1 MTIKTKLLIMVL
13 GIVAVV
19 SIATTIESVMAIK
32 SVSNSNIKQYKKE
45 AFKTKEEELNNYTTI
60 AINII
65 DTFYKRSSKDKI
77 VQEVKKDLLSHSSQL
92 FNTLNIIYKTWKNR
106 LTKEEL
112 KRKIIFII
120 NNNRYGKNGYFW
132 VNDLNGVMITHPI
145 MPQLNGKNLYNFKD
159 NNGKEI
165 FKEFIK
171 VAKKYNS
178 GFVDYV
184 WPKPGHITPQAK
196 ISYVKL
202 FKPFNWIIGTGAYV
216 DDVTNSLKE
225 EAITSI
231 KNLRYCKNGYFWITD
246 TKPRMI
252 MHPIETSL
260 DGKDL
265 SNIKDPNGVY
275 LFNEM
280 VKVSK
285 NSKSGGLVKYF
296 WPKPGEK
303 KPQLKLSYVK
313 RFEPW
318 DWIIGTGVYVDDIQ
332 NQILKLKQE
341 TNKRVSNTIWQLI
354 FTILLMIIPISLI
367 NIYFLNHTI
376 IKPLN
381 KFENGLLNFFKY
393 LNRETSEAIHLDTR
407 TNDEI
412 GSMSKV
418 INDNIIKTK
427 KAIKEAEQKD
437 KAILQ
442 QSRLAQMGEMLSMI
456 AHQWRQPLAAIS
468 SVSTNIILKAKLN
481 KLDNKSSI
489 ELANKIAQYT
499 QHLSST
505 IDDFREFFKPN
516 KGKRETTYDEVI
528 SSVLNIAKISL
539 TNNNIKLITNL
550 QSKERF
556 LTYPNELKQVIL
568 NLIKNAEDI
577 LLERGIEDPTIT
589 IETKE
594 NILRVKDNAKG
605 VPKDIIE
612 KIFDPYFSTK
622 TKKDGTGLG
631 LYMSKTII
639 EEHCKGKLR
648 VYNDEFGAVFEVEL
662 PTDKS

>member
-1 MTIKTKLLIMVL
+1 MKNILKRWHIDDKIIYILVGLILFILTYFILQHNKKIDIDNYLSQKTTQYTQNYNTIYKSYKRLSEILFKL
-13 GIVAVV
+13 
-19 SIATTIESVMAIK
+19 
-32 SVSNSNIKQYKKE
+32 NINTPKVQALFAKRDRDGLYNHLLNRYKILRQYKLKQLHFHLPNNHSFLRFHKPDRYGDDLTNIRQTVRYVNKERIPIDGFEEGRFRNGYRFVFPMYYKDRYIGSVEISFSTLAFVAEFSKMHNIPCNILIKKNIANKKVFKGEKIGKYINSPFANFYKE
-45 AFKTKEEELNNYTTI
+45 AKTTQYIGKNFHAL
-60 AINII
+60 INIGVSQHTKKLINSIEKQSDSFSVYDAVI
-65 DTFYKRSSKDKI
+65 DR
-77 VQEVKKDLLSHSSQL
+77 V
-92 FNTLNIIYKTWKNR
+92 
-106 LTKEEL
+106 LT
-112 KRKIIFII
+112 
-120 NNNRYGKNGYFW
+120 
-132 VNDLNGVMITHPI
+132 
-145 MPQLNGKNLYNFKD
+145 
-159 NNGKEI
+159 
-165 FKEFIK
+165 FIK
-171 VAKKYNS
+171 VKN
-178 GFVDYV
+178 
-184 WPKPGHITPQAK
+184 PITKDSVGLFIAGSDASFIHKQNLIFK
-196 ISYVKL
+196 IALTTL
-202 FKPFNWIIGTGAYV
+202 FFGIATILFFLYRDNQY
-216 DDVTNSLKE
+216 
-225 EAITSI
+225 
-231 KNLRYCKNGYFWITD
+231 KN
-246 TKPRMI
+246 
-252 MHPIETSL
+252 
-260 DGKDL
+260 
-265 SNIKDPNGVY
+265 Y
-275 LFNEM
+275 LNNLNKTLE
-280 VKVSK
+280 
-285 NSKSGGLVKYF
+285 
-296 WPKPGEK
+296 
-303 KPQLKLSYVK
+303 
-313 RFEPW
+313 
-318 DWIIGTGVYVDDIQ
+318 
-332 NQILKLKQE
+332 
-341 TNKRVSNTIWQLI
+341 KRVKIEVD
-354 FTILLMIIPISLI
+354 
-367 NIYFLNHTI
+367 
-376 IKPLN
+376 K
-381 KFENGLLNFFKY
+381 
-393 LNRETSEAIHLDTR
+393 NR
-407 TNDEI
+407 
-412 GSMSKV
+412 K
-418 INDNIIKTK
+418 
-427 KAIKEAEQKD
+427 KD

-662 PTDKS
+662 PTDKKGI